1 MIATT
6 DSRPSR
12 NSLRRQCLKMIQFIA
27 AMTDPTNAEHTLA
40 KLVEADPALLELL
53 KPQVKKLQIRIS

>member
-27 AMTDPTNAEHTLA
+27 AMTDPTNAEYTLA

-53 KPQVKKLQIRIS
+53 KPQVKKPQIRIS

>member
-12 NSLRRQCLKMIQFIA
+12 NSLRRQYLKMIQFIA
-27 AMTDPTNAEHTLA
+27 AMTDPSNAELTLA
-40 KLVEADPALLELL
+40 RLVEADPTLLNLL
-53 KPQVKKLQIRIS
+53 KPQIKKPQIRIS